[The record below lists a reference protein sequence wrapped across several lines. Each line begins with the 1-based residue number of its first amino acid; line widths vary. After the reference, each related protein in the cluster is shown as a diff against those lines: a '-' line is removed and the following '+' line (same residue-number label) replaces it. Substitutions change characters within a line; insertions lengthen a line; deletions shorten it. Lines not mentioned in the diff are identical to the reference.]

1 MVRRSPTNGSSEPCF
16 GGNKVIIISIAIWI
30 SKLVLV
36 HVLRIGW
43 SELIEGACP
52 AEHARP
58 SLSQPSQRLE
68 TYGVV
73 SGMVAIRQEGGI
85 GEAIRWRVL
94 RNGQSR

>member
-1 MVRRSPTNGSSEPCF
+1 M
-16 GGNKVIIISIAIWI
+16 
-30 SKLVLV
+30 
-36 HVLRIGW
+36 HVLRIGR
-43 SELIEGACP
+43 SDLIEGACP
-52 AEHARP
+52 AEHTRP
-58 SLSQPSQRLE
+58 PLSQPSQRLE